1 MRDWNALLLR
11 VQGGILAAKNWK
23 EMVSDLRNKEKITSF
38 IHNLKNQISSLL
50 SVKHIGTNDL
60 VGLDIGPDRIKLL
73 RIDSESEPYRVL
85 EYASAPLPAG
95 VIVKDEIKNPAAI
108 ASALRDILRISGTTA
123 KFAAVAIP
131 RNLAIIK
138 TITVDKRLNSREI
151 ESRAWIEANRLF
163 PDLIGNIY
171 LDFTV
176 TGSSLQA
183 PDQMD
188 LLLVACRK
196 EHIKP
201 YLELV
206 QQGGLTPRIVD
217 VNCYALERILQL
229 SLASKPDLHTVA
241 LLNVNLTQTSMIV
254 INNKKLIHAH
264 DQGYDGQRLLTQV
277 EEFIKNKHAQPGM
290 ENAPI
295 VVDDA
300 AYYKLVQDN
309 FISHLRHTI
318 HFFYSSRSNITIDK
332 IILSGDC
339 TVIPDFSSF
348 IEKEIGIKTELANP
362 FENMKLGSHLNAAEM
377 TQNAPALMLCSG
389 LALSGTG
396 G

>member
-1 MRDWNALLLR
+1 
-11 VQGGILAAKNWK
+11 
-23 EMVSDLRNKEKITSF
+23 MVSDLRKNEKIASF
-38 IHNLKNQISSLL
+38 MDNIKQQFANLLK
-50 SVKHIGTNDL
+50 VKRSGSNDL

-73 RIDSESEPYRVL
+73 RIDSSSEPYQVL
-85 EYASAPLPAG
+85 DYASAPLPAG

-108 ASALRDILRISGTTA
+108 ASVLRDLLRTSGTTA

-131 RNLAIIK
+131 RTLAIIK
-138 TITVDKRLNSREI
+138 TISVDKRLNSSDI
-151 ESRAWIEANRLF
+151 ESRAWIEANRHF

-171 LDFTV
+171 LDFTI
-176 TGSSLQA
+176 TGPSMQS

-206 QQGGLTPRIVD
+206 QQGGLTPKIVD
-217 VNCYALERILQL
+217 VNCYALERVLQL
-229 SLASKPDLHTVA
+229 SVAKEPELHTVA
-241 LLNVNLTQTSMIV
+241 LLNVNLTQSSLIV
-254 INNKKLIHAH
+254 IHNKQLIHAH
-264 DQGYDGQRLLTQV
+264 DQSYDGQRLLAQV
-277 EEFIKNKHAQPGM
+277 DEFVKNKRMQPGM

-300 AYYKLVQDN
+300 SYHKLLQDN

-332 IILSGDC
+332 IVLSGDC

-348 IEKEIGIKTELANP
+348 IEREIGIKSVLANP
-362 FENMKLGSHLNAAEM
+362 FVSMQINSRLDSNELAS
-377 TQNAPALMLCSG
+377 NAPVLMLCSG
-389 LALSGTG
+389 LALSGMG
-396 G
+396 GGA

>member
-1 MRDWNALLLR
+1 
-11 VQGGILAAKNWK
+11 
-23 EMVSDLRNKEKITSF
+23 MVSDLRNNEKIASF
-38 IHNLKNQISSLL
+38 IDNVKQQITSLL
-50 SVKHIGTNDL
+50 SVRRSGSNDM

-73 RIDSESEPYRVL
+73 RINSESEPYQVL

-95 VIVKDEIKNPAAI
+95 VIVKDEIKNPSAI
-108 ASALRDILRISGTTA
+108 ASALRDVLRLSGTTA
-123 KFAAVAIP
+123 KYAAVAIP
-131 RNLAIIK
+131 RTLAIIK
-138 TITVDKRLNSREI
+138 TITVDKRLKPSDI
-151 ESRAWIEANRLF
+151 ETRAWIEANRLF

-176 TGSSLQA
+176 TGPSTTA
-183 PDQMD
+183 PDQVD

-206 QQGGLTPRIVD
+206 QQGGLIPRIVD

-229 SLASKPDLHTVA
+229 AMHNTPELKTVA
-241 LLNVNLTQTSMIV
+241 LLNLNLTQISLVV
-254 INNKKLIHAH
+254 IHNKQLIHAH

-277 EEFIKNKHAQPGM
+277 EEFIKSKRSQPGM

-300 AYYKLVQDN
+300 AYYKVVQEN

-318 HFFYSSRSNITIDK
+318 HFFYSSRANITIDK

-339 TVIPDFSSF
+339 TVIPDLTSF

-362 FENMKLGSHLNAAEM
+362 FQNMKINSRLNADEM
-377 TQNAPALMLCSG
+377 TKNAPALMLCSG
-389 LALSGTG
+389 LALSGMG
-396 G
+396 E

>member
-1 MRDWNALLLR
+1 M

-23 EMVSDLRNKEKITSF
+23 EMVSDLRNNERIASF
-38 IHNLKNQISSLL
+38 ADNFKQQMSSLL
-50 SVKHIGTNDL
+50 NARRNGSNDM

-73 RIDSESEPYRVL
+73 RINAESHPYQVL

-95 VIVKDEIKNPAAI
+95 VIVKDEVKNPSAI
-108 ASALRDILRISGTTA
+108 ASALRDIIRQSGTTA

-131 RNLAIIK
+131 RTLAIIK
-138 TITVDKRLNSREI
+138 TITVDKRLNSSDI
-151 ESRAWIEANRLF
+151 ETRAWIEANRLF

-171 LDFTV
+171 LDFTI
-176 TGSSLQA
+176 TGPSMQA

-206 QQGGLTPRIVD
+206 QQGGLIPRIVD

-229 SLASKPDLHTVA
+229 EIDNNPELRTVA
-241 LLNVNLTQTSMIV
+241 LLNVNVTQSSLIV
-254 INNKKLIHAH
+254 ISNKQLIHAH

-277 EEFIKNKHAQPGM
+277 EEFVKNKRAQPGM

-295 VVDDA
+295 VIDDA
-300 AYYKLVQDN
+300 EYYKLVQEN

-332 IILSGDC
+332 IIVSGDC
-339 TVIPDFSSF
+339 TVIPDLTSF

-362 FENMKLGSHLNAAEM
+362 FRNMKLNSHLSADEILKS
-377 TQNAPALMLCSG
+377 APALMLCSG
-389 LALSGTG
+389 LALSGMG
-396 G
+396 E